1 MVKILIASF
10 KDPLT
15 NKIIQI
21 NTRWN
26 WKVFFFTPMFYFLV
40 PFFRLNFKRALWCL
54 FFIITFFL
62 CPIHWLYTFF
72 FYNKDYI
79 KDKMI
84 NHDWEIIGAPE
95 VTEVVWKSLYGND
108 PKKEFKKLKYN
119 SAREIQKRADIEN
132 EKRLEQNRKLL
143 VIETYK
149 NNLISIKGITEDMAL
164 TIMNKYSTISK
175 ANNASIKELTKISGV
190 GNKTAQQIK
199 DLY

>member
-1 MVKILIASF
+1 
-10 KDPLT
+10 
-15 NKIIQI
+15 
-21 NTRWN
+21 
-26 WKVFFFTPMFYFLV
+26 
-40 PFFRLNFKRALWCL
+40 
-54 FFIITFFL
+54 
-62 CPIHWLYTFF
+62 
-72 FYNKDYI
+72 
-79 KDKMI
+79 MI